1 MKNKTHLVL
10 CVDDEAVGLRV
21 RKILLE
27 RAGYQVLTAADG
39 PAGLELFATQ
49 PVDAVILDYSMPGNA
64 RWRSRRKMRQIKPE
78 VPILLLSAYV
88 GLPDEVSS
96 SGRRLYDQRRGCAG
110 AARQAGQPAC
120 PPNRISS
127 EYLGKQ
133 TDRSSQKRDDTVGAY
148 TIQDE
153 PSGKSW
159 FFPSSRVFCLAGV
172 LVWQIQGRTSPSA

>member
-39 PAGLELFATQ
+39 PAGLELFANQ
-49 PVDAVILDYSMPGNA
+49 PVDAVILDYSMPGMHGGQVA
-64 RWRSRRKMRQIKPE
+64 GKMRQTKPE

-96 SGRRLYDQRRGCAG
+96 LVDVYMTKGEG
-110 AARQAGQPAC
+110 APALLDKLGNLLAL
-120 PPNRISS
+120 PTASHRISV
-127 EYLGKQ
+127 K
-133 TDRSSQKRDDTVGAY
+133 TDGSQ
-148 TIQDE
+148 
-153 PSGKSW
+153 
-159 FFPSSRVFCLAGV
+159 
-172 LVWQIQGRTSPSA
+172 